1 MKKLFLIMAFVCVN
15 LVAFAQTTDRG
26 KEVLE
31 KAQAGDAAEQYRL
44 GTYYEY
50 GWEGFEKNE
59 ANAFSWFLKSAN
71 QNELKAVKA
80 VAKAYEFGRLGV
92 EKDSK
97 KYVEWLRK
105 GVELNDAASMTD
117 FGDLYRSG
125 KHGVTKNDKEFLKWT
140 LKAVD
145 EHEYINAMYQ
155 LGDYYREIG
164 NKDEAVKWYKKCI
177 DSSYEQKGSTHRHAE
192 RDLEHLGVQYRPD
205 KNGGNEVADEKDGKV
220 VLYDRLG
227 NENMTCK
234 LVKEGKQYKVKV
246 DNGLYPIKPYN
257 RKINGVLYVYY
268 LQLFD
273 GEYYIKEDAD
283 LKGGSAASSSSS
295 SSSSSKAKSKSK
307 SSTSSSSK
315 SSSSGSSD
323 MEKKVSKK
331 VSKSVDKLKKKILR

>member
-1 MKKLFLIMAFVCVN
+1 MVLVCVN
-15 LVAFAQTTDRG
+15 LVSFAQTTDRG
-26 KEVLE
+26 KEVL
-31 KAQAGDAAEQYRL
+31 KNAQAGDAAEQYRL
-44 GTYYEY
+44 GTYYEH
-50 GWEGFEKNE
+50 GWEGFEKNGE
-59 ANAFSWFLKSAN
+59 KAFSWFLKSAN

-80 VAKAYEFGRLGV
+80 VANAYEFGKLGV

-117 FGDLYRSG
+117 LGELYKTGR
-125 KHGVTKNDKEFLKWT
+125 HGVTKNDKEFLKWT

-145 EHEYINAMYQ
+145 EHKYIHAMYQ

-177 DSSYEQKGSTHRHAE
+177 DSSYEQNGSTHRQAE
-192 RDLEHLGVQYRPD
+192 RDLEHLGVQYGPN

-273 GEYYIKEDAD
+273 REYYIKEDAD
-283 LKGGSAASSSSS
+283 LKSGSAASSSSSTSSTSKQKSSSSS
-295 SSSSSKAKSKSK
+295 SSSSS
-307 SSTSSSSK
+307 
-315 SSSSGSSD
+315 SGSSSI
-323 MEKKVSKK
+323 EKKVSKK
-331 VSKSVDKLKKKILR
+331 VTKSVDKLKKKILR